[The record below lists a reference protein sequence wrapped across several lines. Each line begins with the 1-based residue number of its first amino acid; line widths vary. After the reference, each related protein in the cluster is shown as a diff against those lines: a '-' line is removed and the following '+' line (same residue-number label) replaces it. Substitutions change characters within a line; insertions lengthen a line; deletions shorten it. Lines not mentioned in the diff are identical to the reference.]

1 MLFNQAKGRVA
12 AFLIAASMVGG
23 VAAAPANASS
33 TSRGGDPYGR
43 RDFQRDLDAIR
54 DEAVT
59 GVQARVD
66 APGGRRLVGA
76 SGVGDLETGRPV
88 NPAGHFR
95 MGSVNKTVVATVAL
109 QLVGEGRLSLD
120 DSVDRWLPG
129 LISGNGNDGR
139 TITVEQ
145 LLQHTS
151 GIVDDYPG
159 MGSAAEYYERR
170 FDFPTPEEVVARAMT
185 HPPAFAPGAGWRYSN
200 TGYVVVGMIV
210 ERITGRPWYV
220 EVEERILEPLGM
232 TRTSW
237 PDDSA
242 TLPRP
247 HARAY
252 ERFQPDEGVT
262 DVTLIVDADASGGMI
277 TTTQD
282 LSVFVRALFSG
293 RLLAPAQLAQ
303 MQQTVPVSEEVD
315 TLWPG
320 ARYGL
325 GVFQRPLPCGGDY
338 WQPAGDQAGW
348 TTRTGVAGDGSTS
361 AVLSLSGS
369 TEVLDS
375 WESIRGRE
383 AAVDSLVHDALCSGR

>member
-1 MLFNQAKGRVA
+1 MLFNQAKGRMSAALIVA
-12 AFLIAASMVGG
+12 LTLGG
-23 VAAAPANASS
+23 VAAVPANASS
-33 TSRGGDPYGR
+33 ASGGEGPYGR
-43 RDFQRDLDAIR
+43 SDFQRDLDAIR
-54 DEAVT
+54 DEAVP

-66 APGGRRLVGA
+66 APGGRHLVGA

-88 NPAGHFR
+88 NRAGHFR

-129 LISGNGNDGR
+129 LVSGNGNDGR
-139 TITVEQ
+139 AITVEQ

-159 MGSAAEYYERR
+159 MDSAAEYYERR
-170 FDFPTPEEVVARAMT
+170 FDFPTPDEVVARAMA
-185 HPPAFAPGAGWRYSN
+185 HPPAFAPGAGWQYSN
-200 TGYVVVGMIV
+200 TGYVVVGMII
-210 ERITGRPWYV
+210 ERITGRPWHV

-237 PDDSA
+237 PGDSP

-252 ERFQPDEGVT
+252 ERFQPDEDVT
-262 DVTLIVDADASGGMI
+262 DVTLLVDADASGGMI
-277 TTTQD
+277 TTTRD
-282 LSVFVRALFSG
+282 LSVFVRALFGG
-293 RLLAPAQLAQ
+293 RLLAPAQLAR

-320 ARYGL
+320 TRYGL
-325 GVFQRPLPCGGDY
+325 GVFQRPLPCGGSY

-348 TTRTGVAGDGSTS
+348 TTRTGVAGDGRTS
-361 AVLSLSGS
+361 VVLSLSGS

-383 AAVDSLVHDALCSGR
+383 AAVDALVHGALCSGR